1 MLTRPAIGDVTVYP
15 AGTVSA
21 ARRRP
26 CPEKPV
32 TTIGSGV
39 VVGTG
44 VAVGAGVRTAATVA
58 EGCVVG
64 EDDVG
69 RGDAEGSVAMPGAL
83 LVVATTGVLLS
94 AMLLTKKP
102 AMRMPSPMPTPSA
115 APPSVC
121 MSERT
126 SSLWRI

>member
-32 TTIGSGV
+32 TTMGSGV
-39 VVGTG
+39 VVGAGVEGTG
-44 VAVGAGVRTAATVA
+44 VRVAVGPGVDVDAP
-58 EGCVVG
+58 VVG
-64 EDDVG
+64 CGVG
-69 RGDAEGSVAMPGAL
+69 DGDAGRCVAMPGAL

-94 AMLLTKKP
+94 AILLTKKP
-102 AMRMPSPMPTPSA
+102 AMRMPRPMPTPSA

-126 SSLWRI
+126 SSLS